1 VVSTGDCSDR
11 WYNEKQLRTSAQMP
25 SCTRTAQLRGRCV
38 LRAPAMLLQ
47 WVVRAAGFTSC
58 LPQHLP
64 LALLC
69 TGIKCTSST
78 TSRADVNGGACG
90 RRGCCW
96 QRRAPVP
103 SPFRRPPTACA
114 WRSVGA
120 YLRASRG
127 GGGEGQGTFCSCL
140 TRSLTGPHAQRTS
153 CAT

>member
-1 VVSTGDCSDR
+1 MVSTGDCSDR

-69 TGIKCTSST
+69 TGINALAPPPAVLMST
-78 TSRADVNGGACG
+78 VGRVADVAAAGSDG
-90 RRGCCW
+90 RRCRLPSGVR
-96 QRRAPVP
+96 QRRA
-103 SPFRRPPTACA
+103 
-114 WRSVGA
+114 
-120 YLRASRG
+120 RG
-127 GGGEGQGTFCSCL
+127 D
-140 TRSLTGPHAQRTS
+140 R
-153 CAT
+153 